1 MLPTEQKKKIITIS
15 QGRRQST
22 DVNPKVTRILE
33 LPGEDV
39 NAAIIPILHSI
50 KVNMLEVNG

>member
-1 MLPTEQKKKIITIS
+1 MPPTEQKKKKIITIS

-22 DVNPKVTRILE
+22 DVNPKVTRTLE

-39 NAAIIPILHSI
+39 NAAIIQFRTA
-50 KVNMLEVNG
+50 